1 MPYFVHLSGAG
12 RHSCRR
18 MEAGR
23 AANGGQDPARAD
35 AENADASRKTNP
47 LGWVQLC
54 SSLKQQTEEA
64 VLPMLYEI

>member
-1 MPYFVHLSGAG
+1 
-12 RHSCRR
+12 

-35 AENADASRKTNP
+35 AENADAQP
-47 LGWVQLC
+47 QDEPAGGAQLC

-64 VLPMLYEI
+64 ALPMLYEI